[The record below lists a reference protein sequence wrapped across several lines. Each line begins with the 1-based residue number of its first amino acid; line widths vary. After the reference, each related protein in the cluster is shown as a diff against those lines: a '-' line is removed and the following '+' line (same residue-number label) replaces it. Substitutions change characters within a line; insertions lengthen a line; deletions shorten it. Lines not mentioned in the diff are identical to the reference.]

1 MLRKVQDA
9 RMNVAKAGGRRSPR
23 REKVYSDT
31 SASVCEAV
39 LERGSIRLDTA
50 VASSCGRSHAV
61 NEDCH
66 SALDGTMPVFVVADG
81 VSSGAMASCA
91 SRELVS
97 RIHATLEHGR
107 IDADAVRSA
116 VLDADREVGRTI
128 ASRTQA
134 SGAATVALCAGT
146 EASLSR
152 WLVAWVGDCR
162 VYRVSAE
169 GDALAQLLTLDDTYR
184 HLNEL
189 PPPGGSLDDPARMV
203 GNGAVYA
210 PNVRDVKLGRDE
222 MLLLCSDGVH
232 KHAAPRDIARLLR
245 GQTPLAGRCLRLIEF
260 ARTSGS
266 KDDATVLVV
275 HRAERAGAR
284 IARLLLLGVLIA
296 LVAGALLWFAADM
309 GVAQQLPAASSSGA
323 ALVQP

>member
-1 MLRKVQDA
+1 VR
-9 RMNVAKAGGRRSPR
+9 
-23 REKVYSDT
+23 
-31 SASVCEAV
+31 EAV

-50 VASSCGRSHAV
+50 VASSCGRSHAI

-169 GDALAQLLTLDDTYR
+169 GDTLAQLLTLDDTYR

-189 PPPGGSLDDPARMV
+189 PPPGGSLDDPASHGRQRRV
-203 GNGAVYA
+203 LRA
-210 PNVRDVKLGRDE
+210 NVRDVKLGRDE
-222 MLLLCSDGVH
+222 MLLLCSDGFKARGTARH
-232 KHAAPRDIARLLR
+232 CAALR

-284 IARLLLLGVLIA
+284 IARLLLLGALIA

-309 GVAQQLPAASSSGA
+309 GVAQQLPAASSSDA
-323 ALVQP
+323 AMVQP